1 MSMNA
6 ALSGLAAAQ
15 ADIST
20 ISNNIANVSTIGFRG
35 SRVEFADVF
44 NASPYTT
51 SRTTIG
57 SGTQLVRVAQN
68 FGQGNI
74 VTTGN
79 RLDLAIEG
87 QGFFAVQS
95 GASTANAPSDL
106 HFTRAGAFEMN
117 AKGNITNASGETL
130 LGWPVSGDGKA
141 LNGTFGAAQPINIA
155 PTMGTAARTSEVQM
169 SLHFPVDTTGLTG
182 QDAVPP
188 TAPFDPADP
197 TSFAFSSPM
206 PVRDANGVAQAAKVY
221 FVKTAE
227 PDATSTTTT
236 YEAHVV
242 VDGIV
247 QSANPAPVLSF
258 NENGVLDP
266 ATAPFTFSSG
276 ATALSVDLSGSRLA
290 DGRFNVTSASDNGK
304 GLSSLSSL
312 SIDQTGTIWATYGA
326 EDRVA
331 MGKVMLA
338 NFSNPSGLR
347 VLGNSSYA
355 ATADSGNAIVGE
367 PSSQGFGLLRAGAL
381 ESANVDLT
389 EQLVDLIA
397 AQRNYQASAKA
408 LETSKTMMDSIMN
421 IRG

>member
-130 LGWPVSGDGKA
+130 LGWPVSGDGSVGSIAGPSWA
-141 LNGTFGAAQPINIA
+141 LISASARRWSAAPRAA
-155 PTMGTAARTSEVQM
+155 PTATRFWKTPPRSAARR
-169 SLHFPVDTTGLTG
+169 P
-182 QDAVPP
+182 
-188 TAPFDPADP
+188 
-197 TSFAFSSPM
+197 SSPA
-206 PVRDANGVAQAAKVY
+206 V
-221 FVKTAE
+221 
-227 PDATSTTTT
+227 ATSPSRRSTGRSRTTSTRKNRT
-236 YEAHVV
+236 WP
-242 VDGIV
+242 I
-247 QSANPAPVLSF
+247 
-258 NENGVLDP
+258 
-266 ATAPFTFSSG
+266 
-276 ATALSVDLSGSRLA
+276 
-290 DGRFNVTSASDNGK
+290 DGRVS
-304 GLSSLSSL
+304 
-312 SIDQTGTIWATYGA
+312 
-326 EDRVA
+326 R
-331 MGKVMLA
+331 
-338 NFSNPSGLR
+338 R
-347 VLGNSSYA
+347 A
-355 ATADSGNAIVGE
+355 A
-367 PSSQGFGLLRAGAL
+367 
-381 ESANVDLT
+381 
-389 EQLVDLIA
+389 
-397 AQRNYQASAKA
+397 
-408 LETSKTMMDSIMN
+408 
-421 IRG
+421 

>member
-35 SRVEFADVF
+35 SRVEFADVY
-44 NASPYTT
+44 NSSPYTT
-51 SRTTIG
+51 SRTTVG

-95 GASTANAPSDL
+95 GASTANAPADL

-117 AKGNITNASGETL
+117 AKGNIVNASGETL
-130 LGWPVSGDGKA
+130 LGWPVSGDGTA
-141 LNGTFGAAQPINIA
+141 LNGTFGAATPINVA
-155 PTMGTAARTSEVQM
+155 PSMGTAARTSEIQLG
-169 SLHFPVDTTGLTG
+169 LHFPVDTSGDM
-182 QDAVPP
+182 QQAAVPP
-188 TAPFDPADP
+188 AAAFDANDPA
-197 TSFAFSSPM
+197 TYAFSSPM
-206 PVRDANGVAQAAKVY
+206 PVRDANGVAQSAKVY

-227 PDATSTTTT
+227 PDATATTTS
-236 YEAHVV
+236 YQAHVV
-242 VDGIV
+242 INGIE
-247 QSANPAPVLSF
+247 QTATPAALLNF
-258 NENGVLDP
+258 DENGQLDAATTPFAFGP
-266 ATAPFTFSSG
+266 A
-276 ATALSVDLSGSRLA
+276 GSELTLDMA
-290 DGRFNVTSASDNGK
+290 GSQLTTGRFNVASASDNGK

-312 SIDQTGTIWATYGA
+312 TIDQTGTIWATYGA

-347 VLGNSSYA
+347 VLGNSSFA
-355 ATADSGNAIVGE
+355 ATADSGSAIVGE
-367 PSSQGFGLLRAGAL
+367 PSSQGFGLLRSGAL
-381 ESANVDLT
+381 ETANVDLT

>member
-35 SRVEFADVF
+35 SRVEFADVY
-44 NASPYTT
+44 NSSPYTT

-95 GASTANAPSDL
+95 GASTANAPADL

-117 AKGNITNASGETL
+117 AKGNIVNASGETL
-130 LGWPVSGDGKA
+130 LGWPVAANGAA
-141 LNGTFGAAQPINIA
+141 LNGTFGAALPINL
-155 PTMGTAARTSEVQM
+155 PQTMGTAERTTAVQIG
-169 SLHFPVDTTGLTG
+169 LHFPVDTAGDLQ
-182 QDAVPP
+182 QDAIPP
-188 TAPFDPADP
+188 TAAFDPTAP
-197 TSFAFSSPM
+197 ATYAFSSPI
-206 PVRDANGVAQAAKVY
+206 PVRDANGVAQSAKVY

-227 PDATSTTTT
+227 PDATSTTTS
-236 YEAHVV
+236 YEAHV
-242 VDGIV
+242 IV
-247 QSANPAPVLSF
+247 NGTEQVATPAATLNF
-258 NENGVLDP
+258 DENGVMDP
-266 ATAPFTFSSG
+266 ATTAFTFGTGTS
-276 ATALSVDLSGSRLA
+276 AMSVDMAGSQLA
-290 DGRFNVTSASDNGK
+290 AGRFTVASASDNGK
-304 GLSSLSSL
+304 GLSSLSSM

-338 NFSNPSGLR
+338 SFSNPSGLR
-347 VLGNSSYA
+347 VLGNSSFA

-367 PSSQGFGLLRAGAL
+367 PSSQGFGLLRSGAL